1 MKKKLITMMLCCLPL
16 MAWAQNISFI
26 DSKVKA
32 LCVKNW
38 DTNKDGNLN
47 MVEAAAVTD
56 LGEVFKGNREIIL
69 FDELKY
75 FTGIRNLGSAFVD
88 CTELLSLTIPANVEE
103 LEPVGNLASLVSL
116 KVDENNTKYDSR
128 NDCNAIIETA
138 TNKLIWGCKTTVIP
152 DDVTVIVSNAFGG
165 RWGLEIINF
174 PTSVKVIEA
183 AAFSCCISL
192 RNIKLPPSL
201 ERIEGGDFGA
211 FVGSSSLQYVVIPSS
226 VSFIGEGSFAG
237 CSDLKSVKVG
247 WEQPLAVPANTFADV
262 PLENVTLYVPAGTKA
277 AYQSAPVWQDFGEI
291 VELSNEMADIDEN
304 VYYLRNVETGKYLS
318 NGNAW
323 GMHAVLA
330 DAEEAIPV
338 HIYKR
343 NDYYHLYCAE
353 RSQFQQL
360 FFRDDETNV
369 FVDYNGQDHE
379 STSPYWSFIAQGKD
393 IYYIQSEP
401 GHPVFGQEAMPGT
414 CLGNNPDD
422 GTDVNGNV
430 GMGEHRNNVLWQLEV
445 AYKTDEQQ
453 NRLQELR
460 DITNPLGID
469 TGWAEDLLCSEA
481 NYFDAMRAIFNL
493 EKELER
499 VKMLKDELRNM
510 IASASKI
517 GVDTDD
523 ASSVADNDATIDAIR
538 QAITTLRSAF
548 IAKLSEGI
556 DENLIPLDVTG
567 VIVNPSFT
575 YDNAEGWEGDEPQFQ
590 PEHFCNNAEFY
601 GRSFD
606 FHQTI
611 SGLPN
616 GQYFLELRRF
626 KRGVDDEHVHYYA
639 NGELCNV
646 SDVYEEAL
654 DWKLSEGWWANAFP
668 DFSEYDEDGV
678 KKYIPNSMTGARVA
692 FDHDLYGSWLP
703 FEVTD
708 GTATIGIK
716 VDTEEGERWVCFDDF
731 RLHYYGDEPA
741 YPFAN
746 SYISTMDDAIYI
758 EPFNVHTGRDIN
770 IDVKL
775 KNAQTASSYSF
786 NLVLPEGITIADDGN
801 GGFKEAITLSSRN
814 SKHTV
819 MTNKIADNIYR
830 IGVTSLSGKS
840 LTDNDGTVLTIKA
853 HVQDDFPWWG
863 GRIVVRR
870 PQIVYSD
877 DTKPTVQKTITRVD
891 VIEYAKG
898 DANGDDEVDLAD
910 VQVIIK
916 HYVGKPVT
924 TFIDWVAD
932 VDGDGETDLADAI
945 LVLNYHMGRIDNLSR
960 ETEEALSRAL
970 RVSARNALMVSDFR
984 LSPKGGNINLN
995 LALDAADVYAGYQFK
1010 IETPEGLSY
1019 VVDSEDDVELE
1030 LGEGYT
1036 DHEAIAH
1043 WNEEQKVLAVNVA
1056 SMELTPFN
1064 GTSLSLQI
1072 PLAATSMEIGSTADF
1087 KITGISLVKHT
1098 GEKVKLA
1105 DVTFK
1110 VTIGEKGDVT
1120 GDGMVDGNDVTA
1132 LANYIIGKGTLVNEP
1147 AADVNGDTKVD
1158 IKDVAALIE
1167 IIKNM

>member
-16 MAWAQNISFI
+16 LAWAQNISFI

-38 DTNKDGNLN
+38 DTNKDGNLSRD
-47 MVEAAAVTD
+47 EAAAVTD
-56 LGEVFKGNREIIL
+56 LGDVFKGNHEIIL

-75 FTGIRNLGSAFVD
+75 FTGITNLGSAFED

-128 NDCNAIIETA
+128 DDCNAVIETE
-138 TNKLIWGCKTTVIP
+138 TNKLVMGCKTTVIP
-152 DDVTVIVSNAFGG
+152 DGITVIGRIAFGG
-165 RWGLEIINF
+165 RWGLDVIKI
-174 PTSVKVIEA
+174 PSSVKVIEA
-183 AAFSCCISL
+183 GAFGWAMALINL
-192 RNIKLPPSL
+192 KLPSSL
-201 ERIEGGDFGA
+201 ETIGNGA
-211 FVGSSSLQYVVIPSS
+211 FEFIGLRHIFIPSS
-226 VSFIGEGSFAG
+226 IVSFGEGVFRGSGMF
-237 CSDLKSVKVG
+237 LKSVTVE
-247 WEQPLAVPANTFADV
+247 WNQPLAIPANTFAEID
-262 PLENVTLYVPAGTKA
+262 LGNVTLYVPAGSKA
-277 AYQSAPVWQDFGEI
+277 AYQSAPVWQNFGEI

-323 GMHAVLA
+323 GMHTVLA
-330 DAEEAIPV
+330 DAGDAIPV

-343 NDYYHLYCAE
+343 GDYYHLYCAE
-353 RSQFQQL
+353 RSQNQQL
-360 FFRDDETNV
+360 IFRDDETNV
-369 FVDYNGQDHE
+369 YVDYQGQDYE
-379 STSPYWSFIAQGKD
+379 SASPYWSFITQGKD

-401 GHPVFGQEAMPGT
+401 GHPAYGQETMPGT

-430 GMGEHRNNVLWQLEV
+430 SMSEHRNNVLWQLEL
-445 AYKTDEQQ
+445 ARKTGAQHERLEELA
-453 NRLQELR
+453 NRLE
-460 DITNPLGID
+460 PLGVNVD
-469 TGWAEDLLCSEA
+469 WAREILKWDEA
-481 NYFDAMRAIFNL
+481 DYFDAMREIDRL
-493 EKELER
+493 EKEMGR
-499 VKMLKDELRNM
+499 IDQLKGELRNM
-510 IASASKI
+510 IASAGKI
-517 GVDTDD
+517 GVNTDE
-523 ASSVADNDATIDAIR
+523 ASSVADNDDSTIDEIR

-548 IAKLSEGI
+548 IVKLGEGI
-556 DENLIPLDVTG
+556 DENLMPLDVTG

-590 PEHFCNNAEFY
+590 PEHFCNNAEFW

-616 GQYFLELRRF
+616 GQYLLQLRRF

-654 DWKLSEGWWANAFP
+654 DRKLSEGWWENAFP

-692 FDHDLYGSWLP
+692 FDYGLYDSLLA

-741 YPFAN
+741 SIGN
-746 SYISTMDDAIYI
+746 SDISAMDDAIYV
-758 EPFNVHTGRDIN
+758 EPFSVHTGRDIN

-786 NLVLPEGITIADDGN
+786 NLVLPEDITIADDGN
-801 GGFKEAITLSSRN
+801 GGFEEAITLSSRN

-840 LTDNDGTVLTIKA
+840 LTGNDGTVLTIKA

-877 DTKPTVQKTITRVD
+877 DTKPTVQKTFTSVS
-891 VIEYAKG
+891 VIEYPKG

-932 VDGDGETDLADAI
+932 IDGDGEIDLADAI
-945 LVLNYHMGRIDNLSR
+945 LVLNYHMGRISSLSR
-960 ETEEALSRAL
+960 EIGETLSRIL
-970 RVSARNALMVSDFR
+970 RGSARNALMVSDFR

-1010 IETPEGLSY
+1010 VETPDGLSY
-1019 VVDSEDDVELE
+1019 VVDSENDVELE

-1043 WNEEQKVLAVNVA
+1043 WNADQRVLAVNVA
-1056 SMELTPFN
+1056 SMKLTPFN

-1072 PLAATSMEIGSTADF
+1072 PLAATSLEIGSTAEF
-1087 KITGISLVKHT
+1087 KITGISFVKHT

-1105 DVTFK
+1105 DVSFK
-1110 VTIGEKGDVT
+1110 VTIGELGDVT
-1120 GDGMVDGNDVTA
+1120 GEGLVDFDDVIA
-1132 LANYIIGKGTLVNEP
+1132 LANYIVGNGTLANES
-1147 AADVNGDTKVD
+1147 AADVNGDTKISIADVTEL
-1158 IKDVAALIE
+1158 IK
-1167 IIKNM
+1167 IIMQ